1 MRIECA
7 WCKKSLGC
15 KEPLDYDVVTHGIC
29 EECEKKVLAEMPPVI
44 KTKEVIWIKKL
55 EGA

>member
-29 EECEKKVLAEMPPVI
+29 EECEKKVSAEMPPVI

-55 EGA
+55 EQT